1 MSGPVNSVDSGAPA
15 GNNSLMYVVAFNG
28 SPRRDGS
35 TAILLQEALDGAAS
49 RGAETELVHLIDA
62 GMSGCRACYSC
73 KKRGGPSFG
82 RCVQA
87 DGMTGLY
94 AKMEG
99 ADGILLGSPIY
110 FGAIT
115 AATKAFLERLFPY
128 FHYGGVPSSFPRK
141 VRVGF
146 IVTAGADAEQLEK
159 AFRQHME
166 LCRMILQRVLGPA
179 ELLTS
184 TDTLHVEDYS
194 GIVAEALEPL
204 VPRKLE
210 HRRTVFPKDC
220 RRAFEMG
227 ARLAADLPPG

>member
-1 MSGPVNSVDSGAPA
+1 MTPRARA
-15 GNNSLMYVVAFNG
+15 GNNRPMYVVAFNG

-35 TAILLQEALDGAAS
+35 TAILLQKALEGAAS
-49 RGAETELVHLIDA
+49 RGAETELLHLVDIP
-62 GMSGCRACYSC
+62 MSGCLACYSC

-82 RCVQA
+82 KCVQA
-87 DGMTGLY
+87 DGMAGLY
-94 AKMEG
+94 ARMER
-99 ADGILLGSPIY
+99 AQGILLGSPIY

-128 FHYGGVPSSFPRK
+128 FHYGGAPSSFPRK
-141 VRVGF
+141 ARVGF
-146 IVTAGADAEQLEK
+146 IVTSGADAEQLEK

-194 GIVAEALEPL
+194 DIVAEALEPL

-210 HRRTVFPKDC
+210 HRRTVFPEDC
-220 RRAFEMG
+220 RRAFDMG
-227 ARLAADLPPG
+227 AGLAGDSPPG